1 MSKQTITEQE
11 LAQIKAIAERKKISK
26 EELASIGEAEISIS
40 VRKDNIK
47 NYLLE
52 TVKLEKQLS
61 HNLQEKYGTVSVNI
75 EDGTIQK

>member
-1 MSKQTITEQE
+1 MNKQNITEDE
-11 LAQIKAIAERKKISK
+11 LAEIRAIAKRKNITK
-26 EELASIGEAEISIS
+26 EELAAFGEAEISIS

>member
-1 MSKQTITEQE
+1 MNKQNITEDE
-11 LAQIKAIAERKKISK
+11 LAEIRAIAKRKNITK
-26 EELASIGEAEISIS
+26 EELAAIGEAEISIS

>member
-1 MSKQTITEQE
+1 MNKQNITEDE
-11 LAQIKAIAERKKISK
+11 LDEIRAIAKRKNITK
-26 EELASIGEAEISIS
+26 EELAAIGEAEISIS

>member
-1 MSKQTITEQE
+1 MNKQNITKDE
-11 LAQIKAIAERKKISK
+11 LDEIRAIAKRKKITK
-26 EELASIGEAEISIS
+26 EELAAIGEAEISIS

>member
-1 MSKQTITEQE
+1 MSKQKITEQE
-11 LAQIKAIAERKKISK
+11 LAEIKAIAERKKISK

>member
-1 MSKQTITEQE
+1 MSEQKITEQE
-11 LAQIKAIAERKKISK
+11 LAEIKAIAERKKISK

>member
-1 MSKQTITEQE
+1 MNKQNITKDE
-11 LAQIKAIAERKKISK
+11 LDEIRAIAKRKNITK
-26 EELASIGEAEISIS
+26 EELAAIGEAEISIS

>member
-1 MSKQTITEQE
+1 MNKQNITEDE
-11 LAQIKAIAERKKISK
+11 LAEIRAIAKRKNITK
-26 EELASIGEAEISIS
+26 EELAAIGEAEISIS

-61 HNLQEKYGTVSVNI
+61 HNLQEKHGTVSVNV